1 MYVHRFKKRVRY
13 AETDKMGYLYYGHYA
28 KYYEIGRVEALRDL
42 GLSYQRVEDH
52 YGIMLPVLSLE
63 SRYRAPAYY
72 DEELEIVTKLNEQPT
87 KMISFNHEI
96 INPKSEVINTAIVKL
111 FFVDMKSGK
120 RVKTPDY
127 LTEKLKPFF
136 ATT

>member
-1 MYVHRFKKRVRY
+1 M
-13 AETDKMGYLYYGHYA
+13 
-28 KYYEIGRVEALRDL
+28 
-42 GLSYQRVEDH
+42 EDH